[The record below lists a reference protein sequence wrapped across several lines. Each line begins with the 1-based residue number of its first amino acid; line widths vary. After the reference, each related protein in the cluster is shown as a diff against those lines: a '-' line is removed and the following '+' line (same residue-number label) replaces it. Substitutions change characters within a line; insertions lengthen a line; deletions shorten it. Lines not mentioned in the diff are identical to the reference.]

1 MAIELSGLSFFL
13 LIQRTGGSVGE
24 AENISDATLV
34 ARFLAGDIS
43 AFDTFVRRYEKSI
56 YHYALRMVGRRE
68 DAEDITQETFVRVF
82 ECARKLRGYDTF
94 RSWLWSIAINL
105 CNDHFKKQRYRSHA
119 SLDASMNPGLE
130 RALSVP
136 PMEESENAEIGRL
149 IDQAISELALDF
161 RAPIVLREYHGLSYK
176 EIAVAVG
183 CPVGTV
189 RSRLATARLILRKRL
204 AFLLD

>member
-1 MAIELSGLSFFL
+1 
-13 LIQRTGGSVGE
+13 
-24 AENISDATLV
+24 
-34 ARFLAGDIS
+34 
-43 AFDTFVRRYEKSI
+43 
-56 YHYALRMVGRRE
+56 
-68 DAEDITQETFVRVF
+68 
-82 ECARKLRGYDTF
+82 
-94 RSWLWSIAINL
+94 
-105 CNDHFKKQRYRSHA
+105 
-119 SLDASMNPGLE
+119 MNPGLE